1 MIKNNTPFKV
11 TQIDWDARPETVGH
25 SKLQIELEMRII
37 NNMPIQASPIV
48 GEEGFEIVGNT
59 KSQMWAGKQ
68 NNK

>member
-11 TQIDWDARPETVGH
+11 TQIYWDARPEIVGY
-25 SKLQIELEMRII
+25 SKLQNELEMRII
-37 NNMPIQASPIV
+37 NNMPIQASTFV
-48 GEEGFEIVGNT
+48 GKAGFEIVGNT